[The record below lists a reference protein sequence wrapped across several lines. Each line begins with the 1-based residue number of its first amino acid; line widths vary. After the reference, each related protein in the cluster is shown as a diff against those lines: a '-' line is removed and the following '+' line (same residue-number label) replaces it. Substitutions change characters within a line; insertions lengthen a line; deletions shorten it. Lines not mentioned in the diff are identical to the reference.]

1 MHEMAVTQSIL
12 DIALQHAERNGVG
25 RVTALNLVIGQLSSI
40 VDDSVQFYW
49 DIISKDTLCEGAVLN
64 FERIPAQMKCLD
76 CGFTYTLSRGLEA
89 CPECDGFRVRVVAGD
104 EFRLES
110 IEVEEA
116 ASRQPSAD
124 S

>member
-1 MHEMAVTQSIL
+1 MWPGNTTDVKTLIPVVDRL
-12 DIALQHAERNGVG
+12 RGKFNIER
-25 RVTALNLVIGQLSSI
+25 ICI
-40 VDDSVQFYW
+40 VADRGM
-49 DIISKDTLCEGAVLN
+49 ISKDTVCEGAVLN

-76 CGFTYTLSRGLEA
+76 CGLTYSLSRGLEA

-124 S
+124 G